1 MDMVSGFVVFFF
13 VLVWKDCYATCNK
26 TKNIIFFLKKKGLL
40 EKKVCSALFF
50 FAQPCSLV
58 DQQTNVNKM
67 WSTILLKIKIL
78 VFLGFFFFLVT
89 VE

>member
-50 FAQPCSLV
+50 FCSTLLSSRS
-58 DQQTNVNKM
+58 TNKRQ
-67 WSTILLKIKIL
+67 
-78 VFLGFFFFLVT
+78 
-89 VE
+89 

>member
-26 TKNIIFFLKKKGLL
+26 TKNIIFFLK
-40 EKKVCSALFF
+40 KKVCSALFF

-78 VFLGFFFFLVT
+78 VFLGFFFSNS
-89 VE
+89 